1 MFVILVYDVG
11 AKRVGKVMKTAKKYL
26 NPVQKS
32 VFEGFLTESKIT
44 KMKAEIFKIIDPEH
58 DSVMLYK
65 LGSVRFAEKE
75 ELGIVGNDDCY
86 FL

>member
-1 MFVILVYDVG
+1 
-11 AKRVGKVMKTAKKYL
+11 MKTVKKYL

-32 VFEGFLTESKIT
+32 VFEGLLTESKIE
-44 KMKAEIFKIIDPEH
+44 KLKSEIFKIVEPER
-58 DSVMLYK
+58 DSVIIYR

-75 ELGIVGNDDCY
+75 EIGIVKNGEPY

>member
-1 MFVILVYDVG
+1 MFIILVYDVS

-32 VFEGFLTESKIT
+32 VFEGFMTESKIA
-44 KMKAEIFKIIDPEH
+44 KMKSEIFKIIDPEF
-58 DSVMLYK
+58 DSVTLYK
-65 LGSVRFAEKE
+65 LGSVRFAKKE
-75 ELGIVGNDDCY
+75 ELGIAKNDDCY